1 MSEGPEGRGPRATA
15 ATPDGPE
22 GLWARLRVATAE
34 ARDLAG
40 ENRAL
45 RERVASLEAQLGR
58 GDGGGGGRDGDRGHG
73 DDDDG
78 GDAGDGAGVDDL
90 PLRMHRALESAQELA
105 DALVARAKRREAV
118 VRRRTDERAAA
129 VVHHAETE
137 ATAILRSAADEA
149 VRTVGEA
156 RAEVERLVAGAR
168 ARRERVLAELEGES
182 AELEHRLRKLR
193 RLHHELAAAYDVVER
208 TVAEARAA
216 LARHEAAPLGAPRP
230 ERPERPAANGAGDR
244 NGRRA
249 PAPSRPLPA
258 SVDDTAPYGW
268 SPPLPGVV

>member
-15 ATPDGPE
+15 ATPDGADE
-22 GLWARLRVATAE
+22 LWARLRVATAE

-58 GDGGGGGRDGDRGHG
+58 GDGGGDPHDDRG
-73 DDDDG
+73 DG
-78 GDAGDGAGVDDL
+78 EGEDGGDGAGVDDL

-137 ATAILRSAADEA
+137 ATAILRRAADEA

-156 RAEVERLVAGAR
+156 RAEAERLVAGAR

-182 AELEHRLRKLR
+182 AELQHRLRKLR

-216 LARHEAAPLGAPRP
+216 LARPDAAPPEAARP
-230 ERPERPAANGAGDR
+230 ERPQRPAANGAGDR
-244 NGRRA
+244 NGRRV